1 MDIQITNKIVASIP
15 TDGNLPYIQSNGVIV
30 VLDTIIVN
38 NKGVI
43 FRNDHTGIQLEVT
56 DNIEL
61 VSTKMDACIMV
72 VAPEIVT
79 AIHQNFIH
87 NCTL

>member
-15 TDGNLPYIQSNGVIV
+15 TDGNLPYVQANGVIV

-38 NKGVI
+38 EKGVI
-43 FRNDHTGIQLEVT
+43 FRNDYTGLQLEVT
-56 DNIEL
+56 DTIEL
-61 VSTKMDACIMV
+61 VSTKMDTCIMV
-72 VAPEIVT
+72 VAPDVV
-79 AIHQNFIH
+79 AHIHQLFIH

>member
-15 TDGNLPYIQSNGVIV
+15 TDGNLPYVQANGVIV

-38 NKGVI
+38 DKGVI
-43 FRNDHTGIQLEVT
+43 FRNDYTGLQLEVT
-56 DNIEL
+56 DTIEL
-61 VSTKMDACIMV
+61 VSTKMDTCIMV
-72 VAPEIVT
+72 VAPDAV
-79 AIHQNFIH
+79 AHIHQLFIH

>member
-1 MDIQITNKIVASIP
+1 MDIQITNKITATIP
-15 TDGNLPYIQSNGVIV
+15 TDGNLPYVQANGVIV

-38 NKGVI
+38 DKGII
-43 FRNDHTGIQLEVT
+43 FRNDYTGLQLEVT
-56 DNIEL
+56 DTIEL
-61 VSTKMDACIMV
+61 VSTKMDTCIMV
-72 VAPEIVT
+72 VAPDAVA